1 VGQVAARRRRHRRWP
16 FVVVILAV
24 VVAAGLI
31 ATNFIARSVA
41 EQTIASR
48 IQHDTGA
55 QSVSASI
62 NSSPFLY
69 DVLVRGRI
77 QGVHVVANGVPVG
90 LVHLTQVTVDAS
102 DVRLDRHQLVFD
114 QQVHIVG
121 IESASLTAV
130 IKPEGLG
137 AVVASGADL
146 LGLRVTVAN
155 GHDLVVDILGQQVY
169 KVDLT
174 SNPLLPDCD
183 FSLQDVPGGYSL
195 TCHMAPVPPSLLD
208 VLSKHV

>member
-1 VGQVAARRRRHRRWP
+1 
-16 FVVVILAV
+16 V

-31 ATNFIARSVA
+31 ATSFIARSVA

-48 IQHDTGA
+48 IKNDTGA

-90 LVHLTQVTVDAS
+90 LVQLTQVTVDAS

-121 IESASLTAV
+121 IDSATVTAM

-137 AVVASGADL
+137 SVVASGAEL
-146 LGLRVTVAN
+146 LGLRITLAN
-155 GHDLVVDILGQQVY
+155 GHDLVVDLLGRQVY
-169 KVDLT
+169 RVNLT
-174 SNPLLPDCD
+174 SNPLLPDCA

-195 TCHMAPVPPSLLD
+195 TCHEAPVSQSLLD
-208 VLSKHV
+208 VLSKHVH